1 MGDKMSKNFNLYR
14 RNGKK
19 IYIRQPKFHE
29 LSFVENLW
37 SDKENMVEAGGTY
50 SFPREKWEMFYN
62 KMVQPSD
69 GKNFYCLI
77 YTSDD
82 KTIGEVSFHGYNS
95 ATKVARVNVKIHH
108 SYRKNGYGEEALRL
122 ILEYYFLDFG
132 GEAIIDTV
140 ITNESKKLLKKIGF
154 EEISSFKNKSTYKLT
169 KKNFLSFKISNK
181 KSVAVLAYD
190 NIDMLEYSI
199 PFNIF
204 SKVNEILK
212 EDYFQIYSISDK
224 KNININNMSIIIDK
238 NFNEDIDKPN
248 ILVIPGGNELDNYIN
263 ANNLSRYVV
272 SAYNNCDYITTF
284 SNGLYFLRDFQGMD
298 GVLIPESN
306 LEIKGTVQVNRSF
319 VDNGKLMF
327 ASNIMGSIEL
337 CVDIV
342 KKLAGEEVS
351 KELCKKIGIF

>member
-1 MGDKMSKNFNLYR
+1 
-14 RNGKK
+14 
-19 IYIRQPKFHE
+19 
-29 LSFVENLW
+29 
-37 SDKENMVEAGGTY
+37 MVEAGGTY

-108 SYRKNGYGEEALRL
+108 RYRKNGYGEEALRL